1 VIRAMGYYRAGQTIM
16 VDGEADAIF
25 DAPQVREAQQVLARS
40 HARAQAD
47 PAGAFVWTAL
57 FQPTKAE
64 LRVVREVFDLEWLQ
78 VEDAGN
84 SHQRPKWDLE
94 GDRGFLVLKT
104 LTYREES
111 HQVETGQVA
120 VFYGPTYLVTVRHG
134 TTRELRE
141 LRDRVARVPL
151 VLDRGPV
158 GLLHAVVDL
167 MVDGYLAVSDRVQEQ
182 VERLEVEVFSP
193 SRRDIT
199 EAIYLLK
206 RENMEV
212 RRSLSPLVP
221 LATDLA
227 HELRPELPEHMG
239 SAFRDVGEHLLRVV
253 DQTESIDSLLLA
265 LVAAAN
271 ARTQLNQSADQRRM
285 AAWAAIALIPTVV
298 GAIYGMNFRV
308 MPELDWQWGYPVVLG
323 LTGLVMVTVYR
334 RLKSA
339 GWL

>member
-1 VIRAMGYYRAGQTIM
+1 MGYYRAGETVA

-25 DAPQVREAQQVLARS
+25 DGPQVREAQQAMARA
-40 HARAQAD
+40 HARAQTD
-47 PAGAFVWTAL
+47 PTGAFVWMAL

-64 LRVVREVFDLEWLQ
+64 LRAVREVFDLESLQ

-94 GDRGFLVLKT
+94 GTRGFMVLKT

-120 VFYGPTYLVTVRHG
+120 VFYGPTYLVTVRQG

-141 LRDRVARVPL
+141 LRDRVAQAPL
-151 VLDRGPV
+151 VLDPGPI

-167 MVDGYLAVSDRVQEQ
+167 VVDGYLAVSDRVQEE
-182 VERLEVEVFSP
+182 VERLEEAVFSP
-193 SRRDIT
+193 SRREISQS
-199 EAIYLLK
+199 IYLLK
-206 RENMEV
+206 RQNMEV
-212 RRSLSPLVP
+212 RRAVGPLVP
-221 LATDLA
+221 LASDLA

-253 DQTESIDSLLLA
+253 DQTDSIDSLLLA

-271 ARTQLNQSADQRRM
+271 ARTQLSQSDDQRRM

-308 MPELDWQWGYPVVLG
+308 MPELGWRWGYFVVLG
-323 LTGLVMVTVYR
+323 LTGVVMALVYR